1 MAASRERSPAPH
13 VPPTSVAG
21 TGDLPRGQGFRPGH
35 YHSQGQHRRRDG
47 LGDPGG
53 GRRRARGGPGRGV
66 ALRPGDPRGPDRG
79 GERGPVTASRRRIL
93 FVDNRPEFMHQ
104 PVLRLR
110 LEGYDVDEASSGE
123 DALGALRGSGYDLLI
138 LDAELPDSDGWEV
151 LKSVRED
158 PELKGQ
164 KVIVLMAEQGETG
177 KLVLVPV
184 DAELRRPFNMARLV
198 ETVQRVLE
206 DEPA

>member
-1 MAASRERSPAPH
+1 
-13 VPPTSVAG
+13 
-21 TGDLPRGQGFRPGH
+21 
-35 YHSQGQHRRRDG
+35 
-47 LGDPGG
+47 
-53 GRRRARGGPGRGV
+53 
-66 ALRPGDPRGPDRG
+66 
-79 GERGPVTASRRRIL
+79 VTASRRRIL

-123 DALGALRGSGYDLLI
+123 DALDALRGSGYDLLI

>member
-1 MAASRERSPAPH
+1 M
-13 VPPTSVAG
+13 
-21 TGDLPRGQGFRPGH
+21 
-35 YHSQGQHRRRDG
+35 
-47 LGDPGG
+47 
-53 GRRRARGGPGRGV
+53 
-66 ALRPGDPRGPDRG
+66 
-79 GERGPVTASRRRIL
+79 TASRRRIL
-93 FVDNRPEFMHQ
+93 FVDNRPEYMHQ